1 MYGMNAEQFET
12 WALRIGLTLLI
23 GFMAFIIYDL
33 GRRSNSGKFGM
44 FVLFI
49 GLFVGVAGFLIK
61 IVLET
66 FLTDLI

>member
-1 MYGMNAEQFET
+1 MNAEQFET

-61 IVLET
+61 IVLE
-66 FLTDLI
+66 LMLNESI